1 MSATPLELRHEQL
14 KRNDMARLS
23 MIRAQAE
30 RIADL
35 VFPDH
40 ENEMDLIE
48 LLAAAKVFHH
58 LVIVARNRADENDGG
73 Q

>member
-1 MSATPLELRHEQL
+1 MSLTALEQRHQQL
-14 KRNDMARLS
+14 AHNDQARLAE
-23 MIRAQAE
+23 IRAQVD

-35 VFPDH
+35 VFTDD

-48 LLAAAKVFHH
+48 LLAAARLFHH